1 MHEFANWLRLMETP
15 GVGNETARRLL
26 KAFGLPEAIFSS
38 SLQSLQQ
45 VVSPRIA
52 QALLQP
58 VSPGLQNLISK
69 TADWLQQ
76 PQCHLLTLADSRYPP
91 ILLNIPDPPVLLYAL
106 GDLQFL
112 SQTMIGVVGSRHA
125 TSQGLRHAHDF
136 SAALSQ
142 AGITVSS
149 GLAAGIDAAAH
160 QGALTGSGSTVA
172 VVGTGLDK
180 VYPARHRELA
190 HRIAEEGCIISEY
203 PLGTSPV
210 AANFPRRNRLISG
223 LATGVLVVE
232 AAAQSG
238 SLITA
243 RMAAEQGRDVF
254 AIPGSIH
261 APLSKGCHQLIRQ
274 GAKLVESAADI
285 LEDLPQLSRSDVN
298 AQPGTD
304 HRHHDSPEEA
314 WAGLL
319 GYDPVPLDILA
330 QQASLSVA
338 DLQAQL
344 LMMELSGQL
353 EMLPGGY
360 VRRLA

>member
-1 MHEFANWLRLMETP
+1 MHEFASWLRLTETA
-15 GVGNETARRLL
+15 GVGNGTARRLL
-26 KAFGLPEAIFSS
+26 QAFGLPEAIFSA

-58 VSPGLQNLISK
+58 VSPALQDLINK
-69 TADWLQQ
+69 TAVWLQR
-76 PQCHLLTLADSRYPP
+76 PECHILTLADSRYPP
-91 ILLNIPDPPVLLYAL
+91 ALLNIPDPPVVLYAL
-106 GDLQFL
+106 GDLRFL
-112 SQTMIGVVGSRHA
+112 NQTMIGVVGSRHA
-125 TSQGLRHAHDF
+125 TNQGTRHAHDF
-136 SAALSQ
+136 SAALSC
-142 AGITVSS
+142 AGVTVSS

-160 QGALTGSGSTVA
+160 EGALTGGGSTVA

-180 VYPARHRELA
+180 VYPARHKELA
-190 HRIAEEGCIISEY
+190 HRIAEKGCIISEY

-285 LEDLPQLSRSDVN
+285 LEELPQIVTVNSIVSSKVSDR
-298 AQPGTD
+298 QPDTV
-304 HRHHDSPEEA
+304 EEA
-314 WAGLL
+314 WSGLL
-319 GYDPVPLDILA
+319 GYDPVPLDVLA
-330 QQASLSVA
+330 QQAGLEVA
-338 DLQAQL
+338 AMQAQL
-344 LMMELSGQL
+344 LMMELAGQV

-360 VRRLA
+360 VRRLN

>member
-1 MHEFANWLRLMETP
+1 MHEFTNWLRLMETP

-26 KAFGLPEAIFSS
+26 SAFGLPEAIFGA

-45 VVSPRIA
+45 VVSPRVA
-52 QALLQP
+52 KALQQP
-58 VSPGLQNLISK
+58 VSAALQDLINK
-69 TADWLQQ
+69 TAVWLQR
-76 PQCHLLTLADSRYPP
+76 PECRILTLADSRYPSA
-91 ILLNIPDPPVLLYAL
+91 LLNIPDPPVLLYAL

-112 SQTMIGVVGSRHA
+112 NRTMIGVVGSRHA
-125 TSQGLRHAHDF
+125 TVQGIRHAHDF
-136 SAALSQ
+136 SAALSC
-142 AGITVSS
+142 AGVTVSS

-160 QGALTGSGSTVA
+160 EGALTGDGSTVA

-180 VYPARHRELA
+180 VYPARHKELA
-190 HRIAEEGCIISEY
+190 HRIAAKGCIISEY

-274 GAKLVESAADI
+274 GAKLVESASDI
-285 LEDLPQLSRSDVN
+285 LEELPQNIVASVK
-298 AQPGTD
+298 
-304 HRHHDSPEEA
+304 PEQSTEPKREPVSTED
-314 WAGLL
+314 WAGCL
-319 GYDPVPLDILA
+319 GYDPVALDVLS
-330 QQASLSVA
+330 QQTELSIA
-338 DLQAQL
+338 DLQSCL
-344 LMMELSGQL
+344 LVLELTSQI

-360 VRRLA
+360 VRKLN